1 MTTAQATEPRV
12 WSRWDAAAMWFYG
25 LLGVAFVVWTLV
37 GATRRIIEVVGGAAG
52 GAGGTV
58 PVLGE
63 FAGTPAEAPIG
74 PDGAAVTV
82 ELDRAVLLP
91 TELPIASTVA
101 LVLEQVVIALSVT
114 LAVGCLLVLTWS
126 ILHGRLFSRRNT
138 ALVATATGAA
148 LVGFAGAPFFA
159 NMGANGAFA
168 WISDRTFDNVLL
180 SVDPVLWFGV
190 AFVGSIVTTAFSVGA
205 RLQRDTEGLV

>member
-1 MTTAQATEPRV
+1 MTTAQATEPQV

-37 GATRRIIEVVGGAAG
+37 GATRRIIEVVGG
-52 GAGGTV
+52 GTI
-58 PVLGE
+58 PVVGE
-63 FAGTPAEAPIG
+63 FAGTPADAPIG

-91 TELPIASTVA
+91 TELPFTSVVA
-101 LVLEQVVIALSVT
+101 LVIEQVLIVGAVAVT
-114 LAVGCLLVLTWS
+114 VGCLFALIWS

-138 ALVATATGAA
+138 TLVATATGAA
-148 LVGFAGAPFFA
+148 LVGFAAAPFFA

-168 WISDRTFDNVLL
+168 WISDRTFDNVIL
-180 SVDPVLWFGV
+180 SVDPVLLFGA
-190 AFVGSIVTTAFSVGA
+190 AFVGSIATTAFSVGA